1 MRVVLTTILVFLAAS
16 SLWAQYDVQL
26 TPACFN
32 TSFDDFGTR
41 KLGDRLF
48 VLSASKDPC
57 EDVMMDPYTKKP
69 YSDLYEVEGCKTK
82 DAKLISAE
90 TKGPLNINSCFFD
103 GPISSNA
110 AGNILFFTNN
120 FGSNENEKLT
130 IHYSFKND
138 KGEWSKPLPVPFNN
152 DEYNVTHPFFD
163 EKNKVL
169 YFASDMPGGLGG
181 MDIYRANFDGKKFGE
196 KELVRFV
203 NTKGHDCFPLVFDNK
218 LYFSSDANSIGGYD
232 LFYMENFEVKSMGD
246 KFNSKY
252 DDLAI
257 MFNDKKS
264 GFITSNRANNGVTD
278 DIYAFQ
284 LIDLFV
290 DVQLSYV
297 VKDKNS
303 SEPLSGVEVKVV
315 DDSTGVIVYQGLTD
329 DFGKFIQTLDSLPM
343 NSIHTFTLTMKKEGY
358 VSKDVSFTFDAKDTN
373 AINVS
378 DLADLTLEP
387 LSIDM
392 IINELLGLKSI
403 YYDFDKADL
412 RADAIIELD
421 KVVTFMNK
429 HPKIEIELGSH
440 TDCMGPD
447 AYNQA
452 LSDRR
457 AVAAANYI
465 KSRISNAER
474 ITFKGYGESMQKAKC
489 PCDVKTADKCTAQD
503 NQLNR
508 RTEFTIKSLN
518 ISTASMNVNS
528 NATAVVTSNGGKNF
542 TFNDAGD
549 ADFRITPTVDQNEG
563 VVYRVQVESSA
574 VQIPNATV
582 KYNSQDVYEYQMD
595 NSYKY
600 CLGGAFKTLK
610 EAVAFQDKMR
620 ANGYAQAFIIAFNQG
635 KRISLDEAKKLTKE

>member
-82 DAKLISAE
+82 DAKLVSAE

-130 IHYSFKND
+130 IHYSFINE

-152 DEYNVTHPFFD
+152 DEYNVTHPFYD

-169 YFASDMPGGLGG
+169 YFVSDMPGGLGG
-181 MDIYRANFDGKKFGE
+181 MDIYRANFDGKKFGD

-246 KFNSKY
+246 KFNSTY

-315 DDSTGVIVYQGLTD
+315 DDSTGIIVYQGLTG
-329 DFGKFIQTLDSLPM
+329 DFGQFIQSLDSLPM
-343 NSIHTFTLTMKKEGY
+343 NSIHTFTLTMEKEGY
-358 VSKDVSFTFDAKDTN
+358 VSKDVSYTFSAKDTN
-373 AINVS
+373 TINVG

-440 TDCMGPD
+440 TDCKGPD

-457 AVAAANYI
+457 ALSAANYI
-465 KSRISNAER
+465 KSRIAATER
-474 ITFKGYGESMQKAKC
+474 ITYKGYGETMQKAKC
-489 PCDVKTADKCTAQD
+489 PCEANAVNKCTPQD

-528 NATAVVTSNGGKNF
+528 NAVGTSNGGNNF
-542 TFNDAGD
+542 TINGSGE
-549 ADFRITPTVDQNEG
+549 ADFRITPTNDQNEG

-600 CLGGAFKTLK
+600 CLGGAFKTMK
-610 EAVAFQDKMR
+610 EAVVFQDKMR
-620 ANGYAQAFIIAFNQG
+620 ANGYAQAFIIALNQG

>member
-90 TKGPLNINSCFFD
+90 TNGPLNINSCFFD

-343 NSIHTFTLTMKKEGY
+343 NSIHTFTLTMQKEGY

-373 AINVS
+373 TINVS

-563 VVYRVQVESSA
+563 VVYRVQVESST

-582 KYNSQDVYEYQMD
+582 KYNSQDVYEYQME
-595 NSYKY
+595 NSFKY

>member
-169 YFASDMPGGLGG
+169 YFASDMAGGLGG

-343 NSIHTFTLTMKKEGY
+343 NSIHTFTLTMQKEGY

-373 AINVS
+373 TINVS

-563 VVYRVQVESSA
+563 VVYRVQVESST

-582 KYNSQDVYEYQMD
+582 KYNSQDVYEYQME
-595 NSYKY
+595 NSFKY

>member
-373 AINVS
+373 TINVS

>member
-343 NSIHTFTLTMKKEGY
+343 NSIHTFTLTMQKEGY

-373 AINVS
+373 TINVS

-563 VVYRVQVESSA
+563 VVYRVQVESST

-582 KYNSQDVYEYQMD
+582 KYNSQDVYEYQME
-595 NSYKY
+595 NSFKY

>member
-315 DDSTGVIVYQGLTD
+315 DDSTGIIVYQGLTD

-373 AINVS
+373 TINVS

>member
-16 SLWAQYDVQL
+16 SLLAQYDVQL

-329 DFGKFIQTLDSLPM
+329 DFGKFLQTLDSLPM
-343 NSIHTFTLTMKKEGY
+343 NSIHTFTLTMQKEGY

-373 AINVS
+373 TINVS

-549 ADFRITPTVDQNEG
+549 ADFRITPTDDQNEG